1 MLNFQVLEQDYNFK
15 TTLKNTSYDSAN
27 KIYLSNLSIEVY
39 DFDKIKDE
47 YVNRIIKNYQGLSEG
62 CFRSNDVL
70 YRKEN
75 KLVFIEFKNGDIT
88 SKLEKEKI
96 RSKIS
101 ESLLILAD
109 ILNTTLSEIRKDC
122 SYILVY
128 NKNKNESFEKDRNSS
143 INRIGSSI
151 AALSGKKHLIQ
162 DFYRYKV
169 FFDKVYTIN
178 ETEFDYKKLES
189 TVSVS

>member
-1 MLNFQVLEQDYNFK
+1 MLNFQALEQYYNFT
-15 TTLKNTSYDSAN
+15 TTLKDSSFDYAN
-27 KIYLSNLSIEVY
+27 EIYLTDLPTEVY

-47 YVNRIIKNYQGLSEG
+47 YVNRIIENNQCLCAVS
-62 CFRSNDVL
+62 FRSSDAL

-75 KLVFIEFKNGDIT
+75 RLVFIEFKNGNIT
-88 SKLEKEKI
+88 SRLEKEKI

-101 ESLLILAD
+101 ESLLILTD

-122 SYILVY
+122 CYILVY
-128 NKNKNESFEKDRNSS
+128 NQNKNSSFEEERNSS

-151 AALSGKKHLIQ
+151 AALSGTNHLING
-162 DFYRYKV
+162 FYRYQV

-178 ETEFDYKKLES
+178 EAELEC
-189 TVSVS
+189 VLNGL